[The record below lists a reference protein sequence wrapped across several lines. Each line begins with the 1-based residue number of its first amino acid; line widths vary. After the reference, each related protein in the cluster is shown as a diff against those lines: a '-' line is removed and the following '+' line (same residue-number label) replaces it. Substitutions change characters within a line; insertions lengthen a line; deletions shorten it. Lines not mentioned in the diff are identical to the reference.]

1 MQREEMERIFC
12 WKIGAEL
19 KGFQY
24 CMMQK
29 SKEEIF
35 ASAYQIDCMVRIY
48 ELLAEISQKME
59 VDQMQK
65 CMEISSLLSW
75 KSAQS
80 NRLDEKRL
88 KEEEPEIYEK
98 YKKSVSSRRFT
109 VKAA

>member
-35 ASAYQIDCMVRIY
+35 SSAYQIDCMVRIY

-59 VDQMQK
+59 VAQMQK
-65 CMEISSLLSW
+65 CMEISSLLAFLYERW
-75 KSAQS
+75 
-80 NRLDEKRL
+80 L
-88 KEEEPEIYEK
+88 KTQDTQTLELEEVIQAVLNDMSLE
-98 YKKSVSSRRFT
+98 V
-109 VKAA
+109 A

>member
-35 ASAYQIDCMVRIY
+35 ASAYQIVVWYGYMNYWQR
-48 ELLAEISQKME
+48 
-59 VDQMQK
+59 
-65 CMEISSLLSW
+65 
-75 KSAQS
+75 
-80 NRLDEKRL
+80 
-88 KEEEPEIYEK
+88 
-98 YKKSVSSRRFT
+98 
-109 VKAA
+109 

>member
-59 VDQMQK
+59 VASNAEMYGDFK
-65 CMEISSLLSW
+65 SSGFSL
-75 KSAQS
+75 
-80 NRLDEKRL
+80 
-88 KEEEPEIYEK
+88 
-98 YKKSVSSRRFT
+98 
-109 VKAA
+109 